1 MELTFLNESENIPD
15 TVENVEVIE
24 NYLRVKAT
32 EAIELNLKKADKQQ
46 YAEAQKGIDDMI
58 QCIQQNKKARK
69 QKMNYLITDLNQI
82 KQKCSQQDYASEGR
96 KIMMSAQ
103 QSHTMQNNLQYS
115 NCTQTTMLNQLKA
128 QKRS

>member
-1 MELTFLNESENIPD
+1 MD
-15 TVENVEVIE
+15 
-24 NYLRVKAT
+24 
-32 EAIELNLKKADKQQ
+32 
-46 YAEAQKGIDDMI
+46 
-58 QCIQQNKKARK
+58 
-69 QKMNYLITDLNQI
+69 YLITDLNQI

-128 QKRS
+128 EKIMILQSFYV

>member
-69 QKMNYLITDLNQI
+69 
-82 KQKCSQQDYASEGR
+82 
-96 KIMMSAQ
+96 
-103 QSHTMQNNLQYS
+103 
-115 NCTQTTMLNQLKA
+115 
-128 QKRS
+128 

>member
-1 MELTFLNESENIPD
+1 MNGSCVMELTFLNESENIPD

-69 QKMNYLITDLNQI
+69 
-82 KQKCSQQDYASEGR
+82 
-96 KIMMSAQ
+96 
-103 QSHTMQNNLQYS
+103 
-115 NCTQTTMLNQLKA
+115 
-128 QKRS
+128 